1 MATQLTSNGIKFG
14 NIEKEQTKAFLTVDS
29 IGPDAN
35 GNIPLDLTSITDSLD
50 DLEQRLID
58 LQNGASTY
66 TLVATPSTTNPIG
79 EGTVF
84 TITLNTTNVFNGEEI
99 PYTITTDGVSLTDD
113 FNSPVASSGYF
124 KVENNT
130 ASWQVTIKSDEL
142 TEPSSESF
150 TLTLNAGDNPS
161 VTVNVND
168 TSTTPQI
175 TDISPYLDI
184 QSTRLQATG
193 QSFVYQPYDFN
204 LSDGNVEEGF
214 GLFFGFRV
222 PKSLNLE
229 TIDFDINSVSVFGT
243 PLTTSDFTLLIADN
257 TVPSS
262 LTGSIP
268 STPDYSSGT
277 EHTYSEDYETFKIQM
292 YFIIDNLSEDWTVD
306 FGFGTSTGTE
316 TFTINFTNPN
326 IQTVSVNVMVWDEN
340 KAPVLVES

>member
-66 TLVATPSTTNPIG
+66 TLVATPDATNPIG
-79 EGTVF
+79 EGTLF

-161 VTVNVND
+161 ETVNVND
-168 TSTTPQI
+168 TSTTPQR
-175 TDISPYLDI
+175 TDISP
-184 QSTRLQATG
+184 
-193 QSFVYQPYDFN
+193 
-204 LSDGNVEEGF
+204 
-214 GLFFGFRV
+214 
-222 PKSLNLE
+222 
-229 TIDFDINSVSVFGT
+229 
-243 PLTTSDFTLLIADN
+243 
-257 TVPSS
+257 
-262 LTGSIP
+262 
-268 STPDYSSGT
+268 
-277 EHTYSEDYETFKIQM
+277 
-292 YFIIDNLSEDWTVD
+292 
-306 FGFGTSTGTE
+306 
-316 TFTINFTNPN
+316 
-326 IQTVSVNVMVWDEN
+326 
-340 KAPVLVES
+340 